1 MDTFKKTRRLSL
13 WTAALAATAACTG
26 LAQAQALT
34 ASDAHQLTVHYSD
47 LDVSTVAGA
56 TALYQRLQGAA
67 HFVCGEQ
74 GRSLTEQTQWR
85 GCVRSAVGQAVEA
98 VHSATLSA
106 IEAGGGAR
114 SMQTAQLRR

>member
-1 MDTFKKTRRLSL
+1 MDTFRKTRRLSS
-13 WTAALAATAACTG
+13 WIAALAATTACAS

-34 ASDAHQLTVHYSD
+34 GDAHQLTVRYND

-67 HFVCGEQ
+67 HFVCGEE
-74 GRSLTEQTQWR
+74 GRSLTEQMQWR
-85 GCVRSAVGQAVEA
+85 GCVRSAVGQAVTA

-106 IEAGGGAR
+106 IEADGGAR